1 MVPDVADDGA
11 RDTMGIAIAVGKI
24 ETNVAQIL
32 AGQGRI
38 ETTVGNLDRRQQQAD
53 KEIALTR
60 QELDQHKV
68 DVAKELQLIAERHSK
83 EDEKKSWITYGQPL
97 GSLVTVV
104 GTIVLVI
111 LYLYKPS

>member
-1 MVPDVADDGA
+1 MGLDVADDGN
-11 RDTMGIAIAVGKI
+11 RDTMGMAIAVGKI

-53 KEIALTR
+53 KEIALLR
-60 QELDQHKV
+60 QESEQQKA
-68 DVAKELQLIAERHSK
+68 DVAKELALIAERHAK

-97 GSLVTVV
+97 GSLVGVA
-104 GTIVLVI
+104 GTIVLII
-111 LYLYKPS
+111 LYLRHP